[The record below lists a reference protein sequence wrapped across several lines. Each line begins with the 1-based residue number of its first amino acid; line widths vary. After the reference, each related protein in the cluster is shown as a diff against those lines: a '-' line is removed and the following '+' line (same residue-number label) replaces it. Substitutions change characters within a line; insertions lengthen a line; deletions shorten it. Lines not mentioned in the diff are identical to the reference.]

1 MKNGLDLNDDAT
13 RTDVFDDVAFRVRFL
28 DENEERIHGTCVINL
43 AKLKYAKDWTRI
55 RGRRIATVFQDPMT
69 SLNPIITIGKQ
80 ISSIIMKHQDC
91 SEVEAR
97 ARAIEMMRKVGI
109 PNAENRY
116 DDYPLP
122 VLRRYASAYCYRNC
136 AFLPAE
142 DPHLRRAHHCALTL
156 PFRHRFSSSSKICR
170 KNSITRSFSSRMT
183 SVLLQMLPTALQF
196 FMQDRLLKSARPKR
210 SSMTRVIRTHGHC
223 SPSLPQLA
231 QRDTEL
237 FSITGTPPS
246 LYNKIAGD
254 PFAPRNPYCLKIDVV
269 KAPPMFKI
277 TETHYAKTWLLDPRA
292 PKIDKPA
299 AIDNIHDKMI
309 KAFNI

>member
-1 MKNGLDLNDDAT
+1 MDEELKQLEDERKKTIAAHKQAMNSDVAYNTQFKTEMAQLTAQYREACAQPVSADKIARNEIIAKEIYLSVGRYNVAKRIKAINDLVKVVRNAMKNGLDLNDDAT

-91 SEVEAR
+91 SDVEAR

-116 DDYPLP
+116 DDYPFQYSGGMRQRI
-122 VLRRYASAYCYRNC
+122 VIAIA

-142 DPHLRRAHHCALTL
+142 DPHLRRAHHCA
-156 PFRHRFSSSSKICR
+156 
-170 KNSITRSFSSRMT
+170 
-183 SVLLQMLPTALQF
+183 
-196 FMQDRLLKSARPKR
+196 
-210 SSMTRVIRTHGHC
+210 
-223 SPSLPQLA
+223 
-231 QRDTEL
+231 
-237 FSITGTPPS
+237 
-246 LYNKIAGD
+246 
-254 PFAPRNPYCLKIDVV
+254 
-269 KAPPMFKI
+269 
-277 TETHYAKTWLLDPRA
+277 
-292 PKIDKPA
+292 
-299 AIDNIHDKMI
+299 
-309 KAFNI
+309 